1 MKTKGWNVTN
11 WGNKWSG
18 RAAELLLW
26 EEAEQLLRALPPHT
40 ELLLALLG
48 KEDVCRW
55 QQDSLKCISGSK
67 GMAWPA
73 ASQPFVI
80 KYVIHIALFQPHNI
94 LFIIFQASCWMIGLR
109 LLFREGEIVLSA
121 KNKHISIQA
130 CKLLIKDRRGGWS
143 GREKKKEG
151 GRRRWKRPTHMDMPL
166 LTGCSFVPI
175 FPHS

>member
-1 MKTKGWNVTN
+1 MVGKGCW
-11 WGNKWSG
+11 
-18 RAAELLLW
+18 AAALGK
-26 EEAEQLLRALPPHT
+26 AEQLLRALPPHT

-55 QQDSLKCISGSK
+55 QQDLLKCISKSK

-80 KYVIHIALFQPHNI
+80 KYVIHIALFQPYNI
-94 LFIIFQASCWMIGLR
+94 LLIIFQASCWMIGLR
-109 LLFREGEIVLSA
+109 LLLWEDEIVLSA

-130 CKLLIKDRRGGWS
+130 CKLLIKDWRGGGGQGGRRRRRGGRW
-143 GREKKKEG
+143 
-151 GRRRWKRPTHMDMPL
+151 RWKRPTHMDMPL

-175 FPHS
+175 FPRS